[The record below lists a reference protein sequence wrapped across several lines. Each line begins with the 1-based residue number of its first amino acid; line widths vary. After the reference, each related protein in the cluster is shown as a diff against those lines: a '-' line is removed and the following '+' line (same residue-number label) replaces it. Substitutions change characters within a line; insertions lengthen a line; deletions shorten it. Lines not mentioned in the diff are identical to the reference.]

1 MAKALS
7 YKTPIRVKF
16 GEKIRQIRIKQNK
29 FLVDVAEDADITDS
43 YLGMIERGER
53 NISLDNVEKLAKA
66 LRVKVKDLFEF

>member
-7 YKTPIRVKF
+7 YKTPIRTKF
-16 GEKIRQIRIKQNK
+16 GEKVRQIRIKQK
-29 FLVDVAEDADITDS
+29 KLIGDVAHEADITDS

-66 LRVKVKDLFEF
+66 LRVKVKELFDF